1 MTASPI
7 SLTLSAALLAAAL
20 LPAVPAAAQG
30 QVSVPSQRQ
39 RVATPAGPS
48 SFVQQL
54 FVVSNWHAEL
64 RVTLTEQLGTGAD
77 LYLRKGAPPTL
88 TDWDARSRT
97 SGTSNEVIVMD
108 AGSFPP
114 LESGIWYVGVY
125 RPAGSVYDLDIE
137 RGSKASTRPGM
148 GAMPYAGGATFRV
161 WAPDAD
167 AVSVAGPFNA
177 WSPSSAP
184 LSAEG
189 DGNWSLDVR
198 GLGAGDRYKYVVD
211 TGAQLNWR
219 ADPRSRQVTNSVG
232 DSVIVDPD
240 AFAWTG
246 QFFTPQWND
255 TVHYEMHIGTF
266 NDLPGGAPGS
276 FGSALQRL
284 DHLQSLGVNMIALM
298 PINEFPG
305 EFSWGYNPAHPYA
318 PETAYG
324 DVEDVKRFVQAAHD
338 RGIGVTLDVLYNHL
352 GPNDIPHWQ
361 FDGSFPGRSGGN
373 YFYDDF
379 NAQTPW
385 GNTRPDYG
393 RGEVRQYIR
402 DNALMWLEEFRMD
415 GLRFDATA
423 YIREGPGGDLPD
435 GWSLMQWINN
445 EIDAVQPWKLII
457 AEDMRLNEWVTKPT
471 GAGGAGFDSQWD
483 AGFVHP
489 IRAAVITPNDADR
502 DMWSVRDVLY
512 ARYNADAFERVVYT
526 ESHDEVANGRS
537 RVPEE
542 IWPGNAASWYSKK
555 RSTLGAAIVMTA
567 PGIPMLFQG
576 QELLEDG
583 FFTDTDPIDW
593 SRAVTFGGIRDL
605 YRDLI
610 SMRRNLGGFTQGL
623 RGQHINVHHVNN
635 GAKAIA
641 YHRWDAG
648 GAGDDV
654 VVFANFG
661 AASYPSYRVGVPRPG
676 WWHLRFNSD
685 AAIYDPAFGNHPSG
699 GVQAEPIPYD
709 GMPYSLN
716 LSVGPYTALVFSQ

>member
-1 MTASPI
+1 MTPSPT
-7 SLTLSAALLAAAL
+7 SLTLSAALLAAVLPLAP
-20 LPAVPAAAQG
+20 PAVAQG
-30 QVSVPSQRQ
+30 QVSLPPQRQ
-39 RVATPAGPS
+39 RAATPAGPS
-48 SFVQQL
+48 VFVQQL
-54 FVVSNWHAEL
+54 FVISNWHAEL

-97 SGTSNEVIVMD
+97 SGTSNEMIVMD
-108 AGSFPP
+108 AGSVPA
-114 LESGIWYVGVY
+114 LESGIWYVGVH
-125 RPAGSVYDLDIE
+125 RPAGTVYALDIE
-137 RGSKASTRPGM
+137 RGSKASSRPGV
-148 GAMPYAGGATFRV
+148 GALPYPGGTTFRV
-161 WAPDAD
+161 WAPDAA
-167 AVSVAGPFNA
+167 AVHVAGPFNA
-177 WSPSSAP
+177 WSPSAAP
-184 LSAEG
+184 LVDEG

-219 ADPRSRQVTNSVG
+219 ADPRSRQVTSSVG

-276 FGSALQRL
+276 FESALQRL

-361 FDGSFPGRSGGN
+361 FDGSLPGRSGGN

-457 AEDMRLNEWVTKPT
+457 AEDMRLNEWVTKTT

-512 ARYNADAFERVVYT
+512 GRYNADAFERVVYT

-542 IWPGNAASWYSKK
+542 IWPGNASSWYSKK

-593 SRAVTFGGIRDL
+593 SRAVTFSGIRDL

-623 RGQHINVHHVNN
+623 RGQHINVHHINN

-685 AAIYDPAFGNHPSG
+685 ASVYDPAFGNHPSS
-699 GVQAEPIPYD
+699 GVQADAIPYD
-709 GMPYSLN
+709 GMPYSVN
-716 LSVGPYTALVFSQ
+716 LSVGPYTALFFSQ

>member
-1 MTASPI
+1 MIRSLPI
-7 SLTLSAALLAAAL
+7 IVGLVLAA
-20 LPAVPAAAQG
+20 PAVPALG
-30 QVSVPSQRQ
+30 QNARAVPMART
-39 RVATPAGPS
+39 RAATPAGPS
-48 SFVQQL
+48 TFAQQL

-64 RVTLTEQLGTGAD
+64 RVVLTEQIGTGAD

-97 SGTSNEVIVMD
+97 SGTSNEVIVLD
-108 AGSFPP
+108 GGSVPA
-114 LESGIWYVGVY
+114 LESGIWYVGVH
-125 RPAGSVYDLDIE
+125 RPAGTVYELDIE
-137 RGSKASTRPGM
+137 RGSKASSRPGM
-148 GAMPYAGGATFRV
+148 GAMPYAEGTTFRV

-167 AVSVAGPFNA
+167 AVHVAGPFNA
-177 WSPSSAP
+177 WSPGSAP
-184 LSAEG
+184 LTAEG

-211 TGAQLNWR
+211 TGTQLNWR
-219 ADPRSRQVTNSVG
+219 ADPRSRQVTSSVG

-305 EFSWGYNPAHPYA
+305 EFSWGYNPAHPFA

-445 EIDAVQPWKLII
+445 EVDAVQPWKLII
-457 AEDMRLNEWVTKPT
+457 AEDMRLNEWVTKTT

-489 IRAAVITPNDADR
+489 IRGAIITPNDSDR

-512 ARYNADAFERVVYT
+512 ARYNTDAFERVVYT

-542 IWPGNAASWYSKK
+542 IWPGNASSWFSKK

-583 FFTDTDPIDW
+583 YFTDTDPIDW
-593 SRAVTFGGIRDL
+593 SKAVTFAGIRDL

-641 YHRWDAG
+641 YHRWDG
-648 GAGDDV
+648 GGPGDDV

-685 AAIYDPAFGNHPSG
+685 ASIYDPAFGNHPSG
-699 GVQAEPIPYD
+699 GVQADAIPYD
-709 GMPYSLN
+709 GMPYSVD